1 MRGSDGRQ
9 RIAEGRSAR
18 VRAMIRQAFS
28 EFLTIPTLIIAGFL
42 VLSVA
47 TYLLDQSDLQPL
59 RPARE
64 FLESHIFADP
74 QATSGLL
81 GAIAGSLIT
90 VTSITFSLL
99 LLAIQQSAASLTSQV
114 FDQFLR
120 RRLNQIYFG
129 FFLGLALFALIT
141 LATVDAPFNPIFGAT
156 LILLLTIVALYLL
169 IFLLYASIL
178 QMRPAVIIEA
188 IHDHTLKARA
198 RQRSLLR
205 KTRRESLLQVD
216 VNIPVRTSTHGFI
229 RTIDADAIG
238 AAAQKAQGQI
248 EVVLLVPVG
257 TFVAYNDIIA
267 RIKAEKKEDAG
278 PVQDMIGRAID
289 ISTTRDITTDPG
301 AGIAEIRNIAWTSI
315 STARSN
321 PAPGLLAIHNLR
333 DIWAHW
339 LDDDDENDSSD
350 NSQVVPVVY
359 PDNIMASL
367 IATFESLAVVTTD
380 SMQHQSMAEI
390 FRTYAIIFDR
400 LPPEQQEQVD
410 DCICRILS
418 ALGDHVL
425 TEELA
430 GAIRSMIEALRDAG
444 RDGTATALE
453 DAMLILGRSVGKLNS
468 RSTRVPSQ

>member
-1 MRGSDGRQ
+1 MRGSDGGSRV
-9 RIAEGRSAR
+9 AEGRYAQLR
-18 VRAMIRQAFS
+18 DMIRQAFS
-28 EFLTIPTLIIAGFL
+28 EFLTIPTWIIVGFL
-42 VLSVA
+42 MLSVV
-47 TYLLDQSDLQPL
+47 TYLLDQSDLQSLQPT
-59 RPARE
+59 RE
-64 FLESHIFADP
+64 FLKSHIFADP

-81 GAIAGSLIT
+81 SAIAGSLIT

-120 RRLNQIYFG
+120 RKLNQIYFG

-141 LATVDAPFNPIFGAT
+141 LATVDAPFNPVFGAT
-156 LILLLTIVALYLL
+156 LVLLLTIIALYLL

-178 QMRPAVIIEA
+178 QMRPTVIIDA
-188 IHDHTLKARA
+188 IHDHTLKARSS
-198 RQRSLLR
+198 QRSLLQ
-205 KTRRESLLQVD
+205 KTRREPVLHAD

-229 RTIDADAIG
+229 RAINVDAIQ
-238 AAAQKAQGQI
+238 ATAQKAQGQI
-248 EVVLLVPVG
+248 EVVLLVSVG
-257 TFVAYNDIIA
+257 AFVAYNDVIA
-267 RIKAEKKEDAG
+267 RIKAEKQEDAG
-278 PVQDMIGRAID
+278 DVQDMIGRAID

-321 PAPGLLAIHNLR
+321 PSPGLLAIRNLR

-339 LDDDDENDSSD
+339 LDDDHKSSSEDSSE
-350 NSQVVPVVY
+350 VAPVVY
-359 PDNIMASL
+359 PDHVMESL
-367 IATFESLAVVTTD
+367 IATFESLAVVTTE

-390 FRTYAIIFDR
+390 FHTYAIMFDR
-400 LPPEQQEQVD
+400 LPPEQQDRVD

-430 GAIRSMIEALRDAG
+430 GAIRATIDALRDAG

-453 DAMLILGRSVGKLNS
+453 DALLKLGRSVGKLNS